1 MTNICIRL
9 YSCDDVV
16 ALHAWGKVQMKKLL
30 LLGLILLLMAPTA
43 DARRKGKKAGE
54 ITGNVY
60 RDNVYGYELTL
71 HENWKAKVGKEGEN
85 VRLLLT
91 QRNYSV
97 PSDYLDAKDYTKI
110 PDLVVFVDTSSLS
123 AHVFIDSLVSPNFK
137 SGQKSEILKD
147 FAILTEPD
155 LIPMQRSRMEIAGQS
170 ALLWKAQ
177 AKYKKEVQNSST
189 SMSGKTVYRS
199 YGAAIAAVKIDN
211 YIVLFQ
217 VMSEWE
223 FFGPVMKEAQPMIES
238 LKILKEE
245 DEG

>member
-1 MTNICIRL
+1 
-9 YSCDDVV
+9 
-16 ALHAWGKVQMKKLL
+16 MKKLL
-30 LLGLILLLMAPTA
+30 LLGLILLLVAPTA

-60 RDNVYGYELTL
+60 RDNDYGYELTI

-85 VRLLLT
+85 VRLVLT

-97 PSDYLDAKDYTKI
+97 PTDYLDAKDYTQI
-110 PDLVVFVDTSSLS
+110 PEVVVFVDTSSLS

-147 FAILTEPD
+147 FAILTEPE
-155 LIPMQRSRMEIAGQS
+155 LVPMQRTRMEIGGQS
-170 ALLWKAQ
+170 GLLWKAQ
-177 AKYKKEVQNSST
+177 AKYRKDVQTSST
-189 SMSGKTVYRS
+189 STSGKTVRRS
-199 YGAAIAAVKIDN
+199 YGAAIAAVKVDK

-223 FFGPVMKEAQPMIES
+223 FFDPVMKEAQPIIES
-238 LKILKEE
+238 LKVLQTEE
-245 DEG
+245 EG